1 MPPVEMEVTFMKIVV
16 IGGSGLIGSKLVT
29 KLRQHGHEAVAASP
43 NSGVNTFTGEGRT
56 ERHLFMVEDIGS
68 SPESRVF
75 GQKTGAHDFE
85 NGQPPCSCECQNT
98 LRNYSR
104 SHTYQ
109 GLRGA
114 LRYRLADRPGHL
126 HRWRSHD
133 TAGDLRCTDQRK
145 RVEHLQPILQERRA
159 VAFHPSWADR
169 DKAED
174 SSGWVTKRRPRPTWR
189 AQKTAGLRNRR
200 VF

>member
-1 MPPVEMEVTFMKIVV
+1 MIEV
-16 IGGSGLIGSKLVT
+16 
-29 KLRQHGHEAVAASP
+29 
-43 NSGVNTFTGEGRT
+43 
-56 ERHLFMVEDIGS
+56 IGS

-85 NGQPPCSCECQNT
+85 NGLPPCLCECQNT

-145 RVEHLQPILQERRA
+145 RVEHLQPIFQKRRA
-159 VAFHPSWADR
+159 VAFHPWWAGR

-174 SSGWVTKRRPRPTWR
+174 SSGWETTPPRWR
-189 AQKTAGLRNRR
+189 VARARKTADWRNPRAFLPPGRDFSSLRAIVPAGSLLEAWGLSR
-200 VF
+200 VQCAAYQKAL

>member
-1 MPPVEMEVTFMKIVV
+1 MAPSLDCSTTDVCCV
-16 IGGSGLIGSKLVT
+16 
-29 KLRQHGHEAVAASP
+29 H
-43 NSGVNTFTGEGRT
+43 RT
-56 ERHLFMVEDIGS
+56 ERHLFMIEVIGS

-104 SHTYQ
+104 SHTYR

-114 LRYRLADRPGHL
+114 SRYRLADRPGHL

-145 RVEHLQPILQERRA
+145 RVEHLQPILQKLRA

-174 SSGWVTKRRPRPTWR
+174 SSGWVTKRRPRPTWL
-189 AQKTAGLRNRR
+189 AQKTASLPSPLVFSEPQGSSRFRGSWNRR
-200 VF
+200 PGEISNTDS